1 MSKIKNFHN
10 ILLLSF
16 LLIIV
21 LLISACSNMGQAIDP
36 GDWHYDCV
44 VIYDALG
51 GTINSRDIR
60 ETYYMDNSYLFEPS
74 GTTNMLIQPIK
85 DGYILAGWYTSKEDI
100 TDKDGNIVGYS
111 FKAEDR
117 WDFDEDRVQ
126 ENMTLYARW
135 ILQGKV
141 DYVDASTDTIKFSKN
156 ITVESPVQKLS
167 KAAESLISKEGHT
180 LYNYFSDKQCT
191 VPYNFSEYVHT
202 ELIPSDQELYDQL
215 YGEFPEYFNKIE
227 YVELPESKDE
237 RPIEEDTTDLYINKL
252 GYEIATDD
260 KAARHEIRTRKDEI
274 IEGFIT
280 NYENNSSKKTV
291 YLKYIEGKYIRVDHV
306 ENLKVSGKYGFT
318 GKDISGK
325 PIDGYIL
332 TSDIDFKD
340 AAVDMVESFSGKIYG
355 NGFSIKNIKINVS
368 SRKLDKDTSK
378 VAGIFKSL
386 KGAHIEDVVFEGLTI
401 NLSVQ
406 PGIPVTVGALSVEAN
421 NTTLKN
427 VSFDTL
433 KINTGRGDDGS
444 AEYRIYDLFAS
455 ETNNTLD
462 NVTGNNIEI
471 SATEFAKV
479 NQMLLSPMQ

>member
-1 MSKIKNFHN
+1 MKS
-10 ILLLSF
+10 
-16 LLIIV
+16 
-21 LLISACSNMGQAIDP
+21 
-36 GDWHYDCV
+36 
-44 VIYDALG
+44 
-51 GTINSRDIR
+51 
-60 ETYYMDNSYLFEPS
+60 
-74 GTTNMLIQPIK
+74 
-85 DGYILAGWYTSKEDI
+85 
-100 TDKDGNIVGYS
+100 
-111 FKAEDR
+111 
-117 WDFDEDRVQ
+117 
-126 ENMTLYARW
+126 
-135 ILQGKV
+135 
-141 DYVDASTDTIKFSKN
+141 
-156 ITVESPVQKLS
+156 
-167 KAAESLISKEGHT
+167 
-180 LYNYFSDKQCT
+180 
-191 VPYNFSEYVHT
+191 
-202 ELIPSDQELYDQL
+202 QL
-215 YGEFPEYFNKIE
+215 
-227 YVELPESKDE
+227 
-237 RPIEEDTTDLYINKL
+237 
-252 GYEIATDD
+252 
-260 KAARHEIRTRKDEI
+260 IRTRKDEI